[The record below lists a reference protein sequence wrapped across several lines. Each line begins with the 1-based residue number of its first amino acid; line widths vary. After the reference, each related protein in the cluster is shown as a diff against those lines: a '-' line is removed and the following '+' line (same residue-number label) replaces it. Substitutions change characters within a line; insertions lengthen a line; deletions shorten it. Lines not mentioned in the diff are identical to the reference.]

1 MFSRA
6 IRRFGTTMS
15 QQPEFVYKIFPSAAE
30 DSRYVFLVRV
40 FG

>member
-1 MFSRA
+1 MFGRA

-15 QQPEFVYKIFPSAAE
+15 QPEFVYKIFPSAAE
-30 DSRYVFLVRV
+30 DSRCVCFMCPF